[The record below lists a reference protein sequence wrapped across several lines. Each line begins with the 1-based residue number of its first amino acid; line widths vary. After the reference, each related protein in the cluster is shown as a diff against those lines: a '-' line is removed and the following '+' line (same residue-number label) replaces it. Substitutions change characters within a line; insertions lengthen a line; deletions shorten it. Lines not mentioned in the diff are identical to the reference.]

1 MQRKPKF
8 KMVLAGDGG
17 VGKSTILYH
26 FLNREELTTMTR
38 GLSIENLVIPL
49 EEEKAIECVCW
60 DLGGQPQFRFFLEDF
75 LGGTHFA
82 LFVYDLN
89 RYASLMSLE
98 NEWIPMFQKE
108 VPNLLC
114 PLLVGNKA
122 DLGQTISDDEIERI
136 AAKFFLRSIK
146 VSALHGSNLPELIA
160 IVKEVVNSEFIT
172 MK

>member
-1 MQRKPKF
+1 MLKSLKF
-8 KMVLAGDGG
+8 KVVLAGDGG
-17 VGKSTILYH
+17 VGKSTLLYH
-26 FLNREELTTMTR
+26 FLEKEELTTMTR
-38 GLSIENLVIPL
+38 GLSIEKLLIPL
-49 EEEKAIECVCW
+49 GEEKSVECVCW

-89 RYASLMSLE
+89 RYASLLSLE

-122 DLGQTISDDEIERI
+122 DLGQTIPDDEIERI
-136 AAKFFLRSIK
+136 AAKFFMQSIK
-146 VSALHGSNLPELIA
+146 VSALQGNNLPNLIA
-160 IVKEVVNSEFIT
+160 IVKEVVINLSSSQ
-172 MK
+172 